1 LSAGRLFD
9 NPEDIFKLQ
18 KKIKN
23 QKTVLEI
30 KEDDAPLSDDDRIEM
45 VEQIV
50 PVINENSPQAS
61 PIQSRDGEQIYES
74 FVLPDSDGFSI
85 DFIQKSNDT
94 IRRNFLSKLTYQK
107 IWLTPL

>member
-1 LSAGRLFD
+1 MSAGRLFD

-18 KKIKN
+18 NKIKN
-23 QKTVLEI
+23 KKTVLEI
-30 KEDDAPLSDDDRIEM
+30 KEDEAPLSDDDRIDM
-45 VEQIV
+45 VEEVLPAI
-50 PVINENSPQAS
+50 EYTQAK
-61 PIQSRDGEQIYES
+61 PFPNREGERILES

>member
-1 LSAGRLFD
+1 MSAGRLFD

-18 KKIKN
+18 NKIKN

-30 KEDDAPLSDDDRIEM
+30 KEDEAPLSDDDRIDM
-45 VEQIV
+45 VEEVQPAIEYTQV
-50 PVINENSPQAS
+50 K
-61 PIQSRDGEQIYES
+61 PIPNREGERILES